1 MCQGKGKGAQA
12 PPTIRWKLLAEE
24 GCYMA
29 CLAAPA
35 LAALTH
41 AGVGRSR
48 VQVVHVRVPVR
59 VRA

>member
-1 MCQGKGKGAQA
+1 
-12 PPTIRWKLLAEE
+12 
-24 GCYMA
+24 MA

-59 VRA
+59 VQVVHVRVPVRVQVVHVRVPVRVRA